1 MLFLFIS
8 LFTTLFTFSFAQ
20 TPQRTEA
27 EENMENAKIII
38 TGTINIIDRIT
49 CKIKTKKSEKK
60 LKKWREEGRV
70 DADCWHINEYGNL
83 TEDKTDCWIDGYN
96 YGEMWCSTCKEF
108 ERRHEL
114 ERQKR
119 EREELA
125 KQRAQQE
132 KHEAEELLK
141 QQYVD
146 LGLPS
151 GTLWKKWNED
161 NLYEYQ
167 DAIKQFGNQ
176 ILEETEHVHPV
187 EAAKSVRQEG

>member
-1 MLFLFIS
+1 M
-8 LFTTLFTFSFAQ
+8 
-20 TPQRTEA
+20 
-27 EENMENAKIII
+27 
-38 TGTINIIDRIT
+38 
-49 CKIKTKKSEKK
+49 
-60 LKKWREEGRV
+60 
-70 DADCWHINEYGNL
+70 YGNL

-176 ILEETEHVHPV
+176 IPTKKQWEELMNSCQWTLTNNGYRVVGPMEILLI
-187 EAAKSVRQEG
+187 